1 MGFFDTSVPNTQ
13 LSVYQ
18 NFRFAPDSVLHF
30 GGCTVDNAAT
40 VVLGGGS
47 ALRVDGALRV
57 RNRSTLLLQGKN
69 VSGQINGQWAGAGVT
84 IVASNVTVEA
94 GSAISADG
102 QGYTLNGPGSPGLG
116 PGGGGVTGSHGGH
129 GSNDTGP
136 TYGDAMHP
144 TDLGSSGSVGGFGGS
159 SSGGGAIALQVTNSL
174 VLDGSITANGQS
186 GGANGGGAAGG
197 SVYITTGS
205 LSGSGTITAN
215 GNHGFTS
222 DGGGGRITVY
232 LSDLSNNPTNQI
244 TAGAGGDGAEVG
256 SVLVAHNQTFV
267 KLEKTINSFILVW
280 VTFPPH
286 VYQLE
291 YTANLDPA
299 NWINAGGPIPATNYT
314 TIVSDSIGTDR
325 QRFYRNILLP

>member
-1 MGFFDTSVPNTQ
+1 
-13 LSVYQ
+13 
-18 NFRFAPDSVLHF
+18 
-30 GGCTVDNAAT
+30 
-40 VVLGGGS
+40 
-47 ALRVDGALRV
+47 
-57 RNRSTLLLQGKN
+57 
-69 VSGQINGQWAGAGVT
+69 
-84 IVASNVTVEA
+84 
-94 GSAISADG
+94 
-102 QGYTLNGPGSPGLG
+102 
-116 PGGGGVTGSHGGH
+116 
-129 GSNDTGP
+129 
-136 TYGDAMHP
+136 
-144 TDLGSSGSVGGFGGS
+144 
-159 SSGGGAIALQVTNSL
+159 
-174 VLDGSITANGQS
+174 LDGSITANGQS